1 MVIPEWRKPIFTTST
16 EAMIQNSQIGELFGH
31 CITMQSCEEDRK
43 DQLGPR
49 DSNKRRQ
56 AMLKTTKSNNA
67 IIFVQKDDKAQSAY
81 LLLALPLYPTPY
93 MKNA

>member
-1 MVIPEWRKPIFTTST
+1 
-16 EAMIQNSQIGELFGH
+16 
-31 CITMQSCEEDRK
+31 MQSCEEDRK

-49 DSNKRRQ
+49 DSNERRQ

-67 IIFVQKDDKAQSAY
+67 IIFVQEDDKAQSAY

-93 MKNA
+93 MKNAEVPCQGYTHESKIGLCVESERR